1 MTQSLLG
8 WIAAAVLLFWSVGA
22 YNRLV
27 RLRADIHAAFGDVD
41 AQLQQE
47 VRLVESVVQEAM
59 PPDLPESTGSPD
71 ALTPGPSQSQRRP
84 SFWDALRGAAV
95 QLSATL
101 SAARARPL
109 ERRRIEALSAA
120 SGVLR
125 MAWERVEREDAH
137 DLAGPRLPE
146 TLSATRLQQLAQ
158 AQAAIDRYN
167 QATARYNDA
176 VAQFPAAVLAWVFG
190 FKPARPL

>member
-27 RLRADIHAAFGDVD
+27 RLRAEIHAAFGDVD

-47 VRLVESVVQEAM
+47 VRLVESVIEDATPQAA
-59 PPDLPESTGSPD
+59 PDPADSPD
-71 ALTPGPSQSQRRP
+71 ALVPARGQGQP
-84 SFWDALRGAAV
+84 SFWDALRGAGV

-101 SAARARPL
+101 AAARARPL

-146 TLSATRLQQLAQ
+146 TLTATRMQQSAQ

-190 FKPARPL
+190 FKLARPL